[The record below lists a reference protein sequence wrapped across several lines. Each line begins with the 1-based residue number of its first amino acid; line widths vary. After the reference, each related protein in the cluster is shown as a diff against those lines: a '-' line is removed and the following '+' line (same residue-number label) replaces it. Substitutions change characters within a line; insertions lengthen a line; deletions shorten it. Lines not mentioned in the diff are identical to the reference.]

1 MIFRSGIV
9 AFLAVASFAAALPG
23 SSGRAARAAAAQDAG
38 HDWPMMGFNV
48 QGDNASPWSTGITAA
63 NVKTLRLRQ
72 VQLDG
77 AVDASAIYLHSV
89 AVKGA
94 AHNVFFVTTSYGKT
108 IAVDADS
115 GTILW
120 EYTPPQYSSWAGT
133 PQITN
138 STPAADPDRRSI
150 YAATPGG
157 EVVKLAITDGHA
169 IWSTPVTLAPQSE
182 KMSAPLKVFRG
193 QVIAVTGGYIGDRP
207 PYQGHV
213 AIVDASS
220 GKLLN
225 VWNSLCS
232 NRSGLLQPTSCDG
245 QRSAI
250 WGKSGPAIDEATGN
264 IFVATGNGSYDGK
277 INWGDSLLEI
287 NASATQMVGNYT
299 PADNAEI
306 NGRDLDL
313 GATSPVLMGDGVV
326 AQGGKDALI
335 RLVSIKG
342 MAGTEPHAG
351 HELQTVPT
359 PGGLMLLTSLAK
371 WASNGHTWLFSAD
384 YGVFRAGGGV
394 SAWTY
399 AGGKLTPAWKNDNPG
414 TSPVVAGGLLYVY
427 DLPAGCASTSR
438 KPVNC
443 SPISPAE
450 RDIGTPP
457 SWRMAA
463 SLSRKGSPWP
473 GSLAMASRTATDLTC
488 STSGRFRTA
497 RNEAC
502 RKERAE

>member
-1 MIFRSGIV
+1 MNFRFRVV
-9 AFLAVASFAAALPG
+9 AFLAVATLAALV
-23 SSGRAARAAAAQDAG
+23 SGRGGRVARAAAAQDSG

-72 VQLDG
+72 VPLDG

-89 AVKGA
+89 SVKGA
-94 AHNVFFVTTSYGKT
+94 SHNVLFVTTTYGKT

-115 GTILW
+115 GTVLW
-120 EYTPPQYSSWAGT
+120 EYTPPQYASWAGT

-138 STPAADPDRRSI
+138 STPAADPNRQYI

-157 EVVKLAITDGHA
+157 EVVKLAIADGHA
-169 IWSTPVTLAPQSE
+169 IWSTPVTLAPHSE

-193 QVIAVTGGYIGDRP
+193 HVIAVTGGYIGDRP

-225 VWNSLCS
+225 AWNSLCS
-232 NRSGLLQPTSCDG
+232 DRPGLLQPASCDG
-245 QRSAI
+245 QQSAI
-250 WGKSGPAIDEATGN
+250 WGKSGPAIDEASGD

-277 INWGDSLLEI
+277 SNWGDSLLEI

-299 PADNAEI
+299 PADNADI
-306 NGRDLDL
+306 NRRDLDL
-313 GATSPVLMGDGVV
+313 GASSPVLMGDGVV

-335 RLVSIKG
+335 RLVSIKN
-342 MAGTEPHAG
+342 MAGTAPHAG

-359 PGGLMLLTSLAK
+359 PGSLMLLTSLAK
-371 WASNGHTWLFSAD
+371 WIYNGRTWLFSAD
-384 YGVFRAGGGV
+384 YGVFQSGGGV

-399 AGGKLTPAWKNDNPG
+399 ADGLLTPAWKNDNPG

-427 DLPAGCASTSR
+427 DALASGLRVYNPESGELLADLPSGKGHWNT
-438 KPVNC
+438 
-443 SPISPAE
+443 PIVADGRIALPEGLTVGWVFGQGVAHSNTPSVL
-450 RDIGTPP
+450 DI
-457 SWRMAA
+457 W
-463 SLSRKGSPWP
+463 SLPDRQ
-473 GSLAMASRTATDLTC
+473 
-488 STSGRFRTA
+488 
-497 RNEAC
+497 N
-502 RKERAE
+502 

>member
-1 MIFRSGIV
+1 VILRFRVV
-9 AFLAVASFAAALPG
+9 AILAVAISAAPLLR
-23 SSGRAARAAAAQDAG
+23 SGGRVARAAAAHDVG

-72 VQLDG
+72 VPLDG
-77 AVDASAIYLHSV
+77 AVDASAIYLHGV
-89 AVKGA
+89 TVKGA
-94 AHNVFFVTTSYGKT
+94 VRDVFFVTTTYGKT
-108 IAVDADS
+108 IAIDADS

-120 EYTPPQYSSWAGT
+120 EYTPPQYTSWAGT

-138 STPAADPDRRSI
+138 STPAADPNRLYI
-150 YAATPGG
+150 YASTPGG
-157 EVVKLAITDGHA
+157 EVVKLAVSDGHA

-182 KMSAPLKVFRG
+182 KLSAPLKVFRG
-193 QVIAVTGGYIGDRP
+193 HVIAVTGGYIGDRP

-213 AIVDASS
+213 AIVDATS

-232 NRSGLLQPTSCDG
+232 DRSGLLQPASCDG
-245 QRSAI
+245 QQSAI

-277 INWGDSLLEI
+277 TNWGDSLLEI

-299 PADNAEI
+299 PANNAEI
-306 NGRDLDL
+306 NRRDLDL

-335 RLVSIKG
+335 RLVSIKD
-342 MAGTEPHAG
+342 MAGTAPHAG

-359 PGGLMLLTSLAK
+359 PGSLMLLTSLAK
-371 WASNGHTWLFSAD
+371 WTSNDRTWLFSAD
-384 YGVFRAGGGV
+384 YGVFRPGGGV

-399 AGGKLTPAWKNDNPG
+399 AGGRLTPAWKNDNPG

-427 DLPAGCASTSR
+427 DAPAGGLRVYNPESGELLANLPCGKGHWNTPIVADGRIALPEGITVGWVFGQGVVHNYASSG
-438 KPVNC
+438 VL
-443 SPISPAE
+443 
-450 RDIGTPP
+450 DI
-457 SWRMAA
+457 W
-463 SLSRKGSPWP
+463 SLPDK
-473 GSLAMASRTATDLTC
+473 
-488 STSGRFRTA
+488 
-497 RNEAC
+497 RN
-502 RKERAE
+502 